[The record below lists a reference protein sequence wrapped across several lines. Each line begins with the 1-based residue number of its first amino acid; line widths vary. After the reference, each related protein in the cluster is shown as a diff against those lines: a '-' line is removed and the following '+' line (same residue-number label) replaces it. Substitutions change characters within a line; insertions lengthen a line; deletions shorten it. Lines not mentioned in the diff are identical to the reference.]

1 MKIKKFDKLL
11 DGGTVIITTTDDVE
25 YYIDGRISSD
35 TKDKIYLSYPHDNK
49 EYLENS
55 EEILKEIVIALKN
68 YNHSFYQTSI
78 DSLIEKYNKN

>member
-11 DGGTVIITTTDDVE
+11 DGGTIIITTTDNVD
-25 YYIDGRISSD
+25 YYIDGRISSG

-55 EEILKEIVIALKN
+55 EKI
-68 YNHSFYQTSI
+68 
-78 DSLIEKYNKN
+78 